1 MVNYLKAIT
10 GALLIG
16 WTAFPPAVQAQAAGP
31 QTGPSQFMCGEHT
44 EVVSKLE
51 KGYSETPA
59 NIGMASN
66 GTVIEVFAS
75 SEGTFTIIMTQ
86 PSGLSCLMAAGD
98 NWERIKPPLEGSG
111 V

>member
-1 MVNYLKAIT
+1 MVNHLMAIT

-31 QTGPSQFMCGEHT
+31 AQALCGDHT

-75 SEGTFTIIMTQ
+75 VEGTFTIIMTH
-86 PSGLSCLMAAGD
+86 PSGLSCLMAAGES
-98 NWERIKPPLEGSG
+98 WEQIKPQPQGSG